1 MTRSNKKLSAPYA
14 RRIARGLANGLTL
27 SQARGHPAPGEKF
40 ISKRRM
46 RGVNRHK
53 LQLVIK
59 EMKEGK
65 SLTKS
70 ARAAGLQPDTVRRTL
85 KSAKLLKKRG
95 RRWNIR
101 GDLPTRMLLYTE
113 GEARSIIPADG
124 KNRSAVGKFMNA
136 VRMFLTTNDPKSL
149 APFVGKSIRDLSGM
163 QHPFET
169 DENTLYQLSQSG
181 AITFEDIYEF
191 IVVG

>member
-1 MTRSNKKLSAPYA
+1 MKRSKKELSPAYA
-14 RRIARGLANGLTL
+14 RRIARGLAKGLTR
-27 SQARGHPAPGEKF
+27 SQARGHPAPGEKLF
-40 ISKRRM
+40 SKRRM
-46 RGVNRHK
+46 RAVNWRK
-53 LQLVIK
+53 LQFVIK

-70 ARAAGLQPDTVRRTL
+70 ARAAGLQPETIRRTL

-95 RRWNIR
+95 RRWTIR
-101 GDLPTRMLLYTE
+101 GDIPTRMLLYTE
-113 GEARSIIPADG
+113 GEARSIIPADA

-136 VRMFLTTNDPKSL
+136 VRIFLTTNDPKSL
-149 APFVGKSIRDLSGM
+149 APFAGRFVLDLVRKKH
-163 QHPFET
+163 QFET

>member
-1 MTRSNKKLSAPYA
+1 MTRSKKELSPTYA
-14 RRIARGLANGLTL
+14 RRIARGLAKGITR

-46 RGVNRHK
+46 RAVNWHK
-53 LQLVIK
+53 LQFVIK
-59 EMKEGK
+59 EMKAGK

-70 ARAAGLQPDTVRRTL
+70 ARAVGLQPDTVRRTL
-85 KSAKLLKKRG
+85 KSAKLLKRRG
-95 RRWNIR
+95 RRWSIR
-101 GDLPTRMLLYTE
+101 GDIPTRMLLYTE
-113 GEARSIIPADG
+113 GEARSIIPADA
-124 KNRSAVGKFMNA
+124 KNRSAVGKFMRA
-136 VRMFLTTNDPKSL
+136 VRTFLTTNDPKSL
-149 APFVGKSIRDLSGM
+149 APFVGTFVWDLA
-163 QHPFET
+163 QKKHPFET

>member
-1 MTRSNKKLSAPYA
+1 MTRSKKELSPAYA
-14 RRIARGLANGLTL
+14 RRIERGLDKGLTR

-46 RGVNRHK
+46 RAVNWRK
-53 LQLVIK
+53 LQFVIK

-70 ARAAGLQPDTVRRTL
+70 ARAAGLQPETIRRTL
-85 KSAKLLKKRG
+85 KSAKLLRKRG
-95 RRWNIR
+95 RRWSIR
-101 GDLPTRMLLYTE
+101 GDIPTRMLLYSE

-136 VRMFLTTNDPKSL
+136 VRTFLTTNDPKGL
-149 APFVGKSIRDLSGM
+149 GPFVGKFVRDLARKK
-163 QHPFET
+163 HKFET

-191 IVVG
+191 IVLE